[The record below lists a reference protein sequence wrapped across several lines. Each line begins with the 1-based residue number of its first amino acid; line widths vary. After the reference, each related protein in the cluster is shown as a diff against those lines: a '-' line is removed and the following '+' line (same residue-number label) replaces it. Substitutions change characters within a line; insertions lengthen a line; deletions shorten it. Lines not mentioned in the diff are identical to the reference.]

1 MNYPIIKDNNGWT
14 ISVKQNFKS
23 EIVITNEKGKEYYIE
38 VPKEDMKDLLS
49 QHPDYASHFSL
60 SSDTEVPKK
69 VESEYKFLVSNQTWK
84 EEDGTGKGEYYQQLY
99 VAKDSNFWQARI
111 RIHDGEHAK
120 FTIKGPRVG
129 ITNPEFEY
137 SIPVDMAKEIWNE
150 SPGARLEK
158 IRYKV
163 QKGEDLW
170 EIDEFV
176 SASLKGLYL
185 TELEVSDVNKQIN
198 KPLWAGVEVT
208 HEKSFRNDSLADY
221 NFRMKHLL
229 SENDE
234 LFFAIN
240 KAGIMVS
247 DKDLLDVPN
256 IARMSSMLYSVIS
269 TGMSITDNN
278 IIELLDSVG
287 LQEHKDNLSA
297 KIVNEMVETLVSR
310 NPVLQAQF
318 LSKTV
323 TNHKKANNKQ
333 KL

>member
-1 MNYPIIKDNNGWT
+1 MNYPIIKDSNGWV
-14 ISVKQNFKS
+14 ISVKQDS
-23 EIVITNEKGKEYYIE
+23 ESKIVITNEKGKEYFIE
-38 VPKEDMKDLLS
+38 VPEEDMKDLLS

-60 SSDTEVPKK
+60 SSDIELPKK
-69 VESEYKFLVSNQTWK
+69 VESEYKFLVSNGSWK
-84 EEDGTGKGEYYQQLY
+84 EEVDSIRGEYYQQLY
-99 VAKDSNFWQARI
+99 VAKDANFWQARI

-137 SIPVDMAKEIWNE
+137 SIAVDMAKEIWNE

-158 IRYKV
+158 TRYTV

-176 SASLKGLYL
+176 SPSLKGLYL
-185 TELEVSDVNKQIN
+185 TELEVSDINKQID
-198 KPLWAGVEVT
+198 KPVWAGVEVT
-208 HEKSFRNDSLADY
+208 HDKSFRNDSLADY
-221 NFRMKHLL
+221 NFKMKHLL

-234 LFFAIN
+234 LFFSVN

-247 DKDLLDVPN
+247 AEDLLDMPN
-256 IARMSSMLYSVIS
+256 ISRLKSMLYFVIS
-269 TGMSITDNN
+269 TGKIIEDNN
-278 IIELLDSVG
+278 LIKLLNDFG
-287 LQEHKDNLSA
+287 LQEHKESLSV
-297 KIVNEMVETLVSR
+297 KVINEIVETLVSR

-318 LSKTV
+318 LNNTV
-323 TNHKKANNKQ
+323 ENHKKTNYKQ